1 METTAAATTPTLTA
15 LESRALELLG
25 NGVSPEQTAAALGVS
40 ASRISQMLSEEH
52 FAQAVTQRRYE
63 ALCKHNERDSNYDAL
78 EDKLLKKM
86 TDLLPMMVRPMEILK
101 ALQVVNQAKRRGSNN
116 IDGSAEQK
124 PIVELTI
131 PVTILQQFTTNQLG
145 QVVQAGSQSLET
157 IQAGA
162 LLERRKEQQNVR
174 SVSYQASDF

>member
-1 METTAAATTPTLTA
+1 MNTDSVKLTSV
-15 LESRALELLG
+15 EQRALELLG

-40 ASRISQMLSEEH
+40 PSRISQLLSEDH

-63 ALCKHNERDSNYDAL
+63 ALCKHNERDNNYDSL
-78 EDKLLKKM
+78 EDRLLKKM
-86 TDLLPMMVRPMEILK
+86 EDLLPMMVRPMEVLK
-101 ALQVVNQAKRRGSNN
+101 ALQIVNQAKRRGSNN

-124 PIVELTI
+124 PIIELTI

-174 SVSYQASDF
+174 SIPYQASDF

>member
-1 METTAAATTPTLTA
+1 MDINNSAVNAVLTA
-15 LESRALELLG
+15 TENRALELLG

-40 ASRISQMLSEEH
+40 PSRISQMLSVDS

-63 ALCKHNERDSNYDAL
+63 ALCKHNERDSSYDSL
-78 EDKLLKKM
+78 EDKLLVKM
-86 TDLLPMMVRPMEILK
+86 RDLLPMMMRPMEILK
-101 ALQVVNQAKRRGSNN
+101 ALQVINQAKRRGSNH

-124 PIVELTI
+124 PIIELTI

-157 IQAGA
+157 MQAGA
-162 LLERRKEQQNVR
+162 LLTRRKEQQNVR
-174 SVSYQASDF
+174 PLTYQTSDF